1 MLALFHL
8 VKGSVSP
15 NIRQVNSKS
24 PGKYPD
30 FISSSSSVRKFNP
43 KQTKSKDILNLP
55 NSEKTQ
61 YKKVVFFFSKT
72 MLLSGLA
79 GYLIFSSYHFG
90 KVFTFERES
99 TPGFIKIIWV
109 PLVGALLSCFFP
121 TNAFL
126 HLFQD
131 WASSP
136 LHLNTEQYKP
146 HNSQF

>member
-8 VKGSVSP
+8 LKGSVSP
-15 NIRQVNSKS
+15 NTSQVNSKS

-30 FISSSSSVRKFNP
+30 FISSSSSVRKFNSE
-43 KQTKSKDILNLP
+43 QTKSKDILNLP

-61 YKKVVFFFSKT
+61 YKKVGFFSKT
-72 MLLSGLA
+72 MLLCGLA
-79 GYLIFSSYHFG
+79 GYLIFSSYHSG

-99 TPGFIKIIWV
+99 TPGFIKIIWA

-131 WASSP
+131 WASLP
-136 LHLNTEQYKP
+136 LHLKTEQYKP
-146 HNSQF
+146 PNSQF